1 DYTASINGSATDG
14 YVVTNTK
21 DTPPG
26 PTPHKPEKPRDPMPR
41 TGVEIGMTV
50 ALALGLLGAGVALV
64 RRNRA

>member
-1 DYTASINGSATDG
+1 
-14 YVVTNTK
+14 
-21 DTPPG
+21 
-26 PTPHKPEKPRDPMPR
+26 MPR